1 MRVVGGKAR
10 GMTIMV
16 PSVPD
21 IRPTTDLVR
30 GAMFSMLEARGA
42 IEGTRVLDLFA
53 GSGALGIEALSRGAT
68 HADLVERNS
77 KACET
82 IRKNLVTINLE
93 DQASVVALPVT
104 RALGGLKGSY
114 DLVFMDP
121 PYANASEMTDVIDR
135 LVTGNLLDEGSM
147 VVVEQSSRNRRDFAR
162 TGEMRLEKE
171 KTYGDTAVSI
181 YIIDRD
187 KKELHR

>member
-10 GMTIMV
+10 GMIIMV
-16 PSVPD
+16 PPVPD
-21 IRPTTDLVR
+21 TRPTTDLVR
-30 GAMFSMLEARGA
+30 SAMFSMLEARGA
-42 IEGTRVLDLFA
+42 VEGTRVLDLFA

-77 KACET
+77 KACAT
-82 IRKNLVTINLE
+82 IRKNLMTTHLE
-93 DQASVVALPVT
+93 GQASIVALPVT
-104 RALGGLKGSY
+104 RALGDLNGSY

-135 LVTGNLLDEGSM
+135 LVTGNLLGEGSM

-162 TGEMRLEKE
+162 AGEMRLEQE

-187 KKELHR
+187 MKELHR

>member
-42 IEGTRVLDLFA
+42 VEGKRVLDLFA

-68 HADLVERNS
+68 HADLVEQNS
-77 KACET
+77 KACAT
-82 IRKNLVTINLE
+82 IRKNLMAIHLE
-93 DQASVVALPVT
+93 DQASVVALPVA
-104 RALGGLKGSY
+104 RALGGLNGSY

-135 LVTGNLLDEGSM
+135 LVTGNLLDEGST

-162 TGEMRLEKE
+162 AGEMRLEQE

-181 YIIDRD
+181 YIVDHD
-187 KKELHR
+187 MKELHR

>member
-1 MRVVGGKAR
+1 
-10 GMTIMV
+10 MTIAV
-16 PSVPD
+16 PPVPD
-21 IRPTTDLVR
+21 IRPTTDRVR

-42 IEGTRVLDLFA
+42 VEGTRVLDLFA

-77 KACET
+77 RACAT
-82 IRKNLVTINLE
+82 IRKNLTTTQFE
-93 DQASVVALPVT
+93 GQASVVALPVT
-104 RALGGLKGSY
+104 RALGGLNDPY

-121 PYANASEMTDVIDR
+121 PYAYASEMTGVFDR
-135 LVTGNLLDEGSM
+135 LVMGNLLGEGSM

-162 TGEMRLEKE
+162 AGEMRLEQE

-181 YIIDRD
+181 YIVDHNTQ
-187 KKELHR
+187 ELHR

>member
-10 GMTIMV
+10 GMTIVV
-16 PSVPD
+16 PLVPD

-42 IEGTRVLDLFA
+42 VEGTRVLDLFA

-77 KACET
+77 KACAT
-82 IRKNLVTINLE
+82 IRKNLMTTHLE
-93 DQASVVALPVT
+93 GQASIVALPVT
-104 RALGGLKGSY
+104 RALGDLNGSY

-135 LVTGNLLDEGSM
+135 LVTGNLLGEGSM
-147 VVVEQSSRNRRDFAR
+147 VVVEQSSRNQRDFAR
-162 TGEMRLEKE
+162 AGEMRLEQE

-181 YIIDRD
+181 YIIDHD
-187 KKELHR
+187 MKKLHR

>member
-1 MRVVGGKAR
+1 
-10 GMTIMV
+10 MTIMV

-42 IEGTRVLDLFA
+42 VEGKRVLDLFA

-68 HADLVERNS
+68 HADLVEQNS
-77 KACET
+77 KACAA
-82 IRKNLVTINLE
+82 IRKNLMAIHLE
-93 DQASVVALPVT
+93 DQASVVALPVA
-104 RALGGLKGSY
+104 RALGGLNGSY

-135 LVTGNLLDEGSM
+135 LVTGNLLDEGST

-162 TGEMRLEKE
+162 AGEMRLEQE

-181 YIIDRD
+181 YIVDHD
-187 KKELHR
+187 MKELHR